1 MAHVSNAGR
10 IAAAAGVVAAA
21 VILFL
26 VLRPG
31 DDDEGASTTTAPTT
45 TAATTTAPAT
55 TTRPATTAP
64 TTSAPV
70 TTTTPA
76 PAVTT
81 FRIAVPAGGP
91 TSIARWRVKQG
102 ERVVI
107 VVRLASADEIHLHGY
122 DLSAP
127 GGPGQ
132 PARLAFR
139 ATTPGRFE
147 IELHETGRQIAELR
161 VDP

>member
-1 MAHVSNAGR
+1 
-10 IAAAAGVVAAA
+10 
-21 VILFL
+21 

-64 TTSAPV
+64 TTTAPTTTAPTTSAPV
-70 TTTTPA
+70 TTTPA

-81 FRIAVPAGGP
+81 FRLAVPAGGP

-102 ERVVI
+102 ERVVL

-122 DLSAP
+122 DLSAQ